1 MTIEKAKKAMDA
13 GLGVLKFSL
22 DAMTE
27 DKIKKIIGKKANYG
41 DSISKILELI
51 KVFFYILKKLSNN
64 ELCLIAH

>member
-51 KVFFYILKKLSNN
+51 KVLKKKMKKLKIILKK
-64 ELCLIAH
+64 I